1 MRAALYL
8 RVSTDD
14 GRQNVE
20 NQRRELTEYA
30 HRQGWRVVA
39 IFAEQISGAAGLED
53 RPQLA
58 EAFAAAARRE
68 FDVLIVFSL
77 SRLTRGGPCEALTLI
92 RRLRDS
98 GVELI
103 SIAEE
108 FLRTIG
114 PMREAITGLLA
125 WLHEEERRQIS
136 ERVHAGL
143 RRAKAQGKI
152 CHRPRMNIDPNEIH
166 RMRTAGLSLKKIAA
180 QLGISK
186 ATVARRLKENHPAAA

>member
-14 GRQNVE
+14 GRQTVE
-20 NQRRELTEYA
+20 NQQRELQEYA
-30 HRQGWRVVA
+30 HRQGWRIVA
-39 IFAEQISGAAGLED
+39 TFAEQISGAAGVND

-58 EAFAAAARRE
+58 KALAAAARRE

-77 SRLTRGGPCEALTLI
+77 SRLTRGGAFEALSLI

-103 SIAEE
+103 SISEE

-114 PMREAITGLLA
+114 PMREAIIGLLA

-143 RRAKAQGKI
+143 RRARAQGKL
-152 CHRPRMNIDPNEIH
+152 CHRPKTRIDANEVH
-166 RMRTAGLSLKKIAA
+166 RLHSEGLSLNKIAD

-186 ATVARRLKENHPAAA
+186 ATVARRLKETRPNAA